1 VVIWWIAC
9 WLPSPSRYQLGYLV
23 LHESNSMITSVS
35 SLSVRIFALS
45 VRIFALFVR
54 ILMISSIQIRSL
66 PCLCFWNP
74 LDDRPPND
82 DRVYG
87 LSIEPMSL
95 SVYAFL
101 LSLIILTLVYIIE
114 SIPHVLFG
122 WVIDSGRWD
131 SSLVSSWMSWIIRVW
146 VVLPSVQVPNSV
158 M

>member
-1 VVIWWIAC
+1 
-9 WLPSPSRYQLGYLV
+9 
-23 LHESNSMITSVS
+23 
-35 SLSVRIFALS
+35 
-45 VRIFALFVR
+45 
-54 ILMISSIQIRSL
+54 MISSIQIRSL

-95 SVYAFL
+95 SVYAFS

-122 WVIDSGRWD
+122 
-131 SSLVSSWMSWIIRVW
+131 
-146 VVLPSVQVPNSV
+146 
-158 M
+158 